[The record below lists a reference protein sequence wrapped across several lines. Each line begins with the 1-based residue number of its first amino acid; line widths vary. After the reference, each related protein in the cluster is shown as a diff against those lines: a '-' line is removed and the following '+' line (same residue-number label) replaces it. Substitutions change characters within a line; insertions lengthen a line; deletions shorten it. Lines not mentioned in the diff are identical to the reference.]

1 MTHDRRIE
9 LVRAASLTRYF
20 EVAEELCLATVP
32 LLREAGLTRTMLIN
46 PEQMVPARAVI
57 RLLER
62 SAEASGCA
70 TFGLQM
76 AERRELA
83 DLGILSLLIAHQTTL
98 RDALAV
104 LGKYRNRI
112 NSNLV
117 LHVEEHEDVAV
128 LREEFSINPP
138 VLSRQTNDLA
148 LGVLERVCA
157 SVVEDDWRPLHMS
170 FSYPRPA
177 TRDREIYRRMFA
189 CPLEF
194 GAEFDGIVLK
204 RSDLDLRNPRA
215 NASMA
220 LHARNLVDAMMDS
233 DELSIDQEV
242 EQAIMLGLPAGRT
255 SIESTAHA
263 LGINLRTLQRRLK
276 FANTSYSDLLERVRA
291 QQVSRHLANRRL
303 RLTDVADILGYASLS
318 TFTRW
323 YSHHFKETPSA
334 ARKRLQS
341 GACD

>member
-1 MTHDRRIE
+1 
-9 LVRAASLTRYF
+9 
-20 EVAEELCLATVP
+20 
-32 LLREAGLTRTMLIN
+32 
-46 PEQMVPARAVI
+46 
-57 RLLER
+57 
-62 SAEASGCA
+62 
-70 TFGLQM
+70 M

-83 DLGILSLLIAHQTTL
+83 DLGIVSLLIAHQTTL

-104 LGKYRNRI
+104 LGQYRNRI

-128 LREEFSINPP
+128 LREEFSLNPP

-157 SVVEDDWRPLHMS
+157 SVVEADWRPLQMS
-170 FSYPRPA
+170 FSYPRPEA
-177 TRDREIYRRMFA
+177 RDREIYRRMFA

-215 NASMA
+215 NTSMA
-220 LHARNLVDAMMDS
+220 LHARSLVNAMMDS
-233 DELSIDQEV
+233 DELSIVQEV
-242 EQAIMLGLPAGRT
+242 EQSIMLGLPAGRA
-255 SIESTAHA
+255 SIEWTAHA

-276 FANTSYSDLLERVRA
+276 FANTSYSDLLERVRT
-291 QQVSRHLANRRL
+291 QQVPRHLANPRL
-303 RLTDVADILGYASLS
+303 RLTDVADILGYASLGA
-318 TFTRW
+318 FTRW
-323 YSHHFKETPSA
+323 YSDHFKETPSA
-334 ARKRLQS
+334 ARKRLRS

>member
-1 MTHDRRIE
+1 ME

-20 EVAEELCLATVP
+20 EVAEGLCLATVP
-32 LLREAGLTRTMLIN
+32 LLREAGLTRAMLIN
-46 PEQMVPARAVI
+46 PEQMLPARAVI

-62 SAEASGCA
+62 SAEASGCP
-70 TFGLQM
+70 TFGLHM

-83 DLGILSLLIAHQTTL
+83 DLGIVSLLIAHQTTL

-104 LGKYRNRI
+104 LGQYRNRI

-138 VLSRQTNDLA
+138 VLSRQTIDLA
-148 LGVLERVCA
+148 LGVLEKVCA
-157 SVVEDDWRPLHMS
+157 SVVEVDWRPLHIS
-170 FSYPRPA
+170 LSYPRPEA
-177 TRDREIYRRMFA
+177 RDREIYRRMFP

-194 GAEFDGIVLK
+194 GAEFDGIVLR

-220 LHARNLVDAMMDS
+220 LHARSLVEAMMVS
-233 DELSIDQEV
+233 DELSVVQEV
-242 EQAIMLGLPAGRT
+242 EQSIMLGLPAGRA
-255 SIESTAHA
+255 SIESTAHT

-276 FANTSYSDLLERVRA
+276 SANTSYSDLLERVRA

-303 RLTDVADILGYASLS
+303 RLTDVADMLGYASLGA
-318 TFTRW
+318 FTRW
-323 YSHHFKETPSA
+323 YSDHFKETPSA
-334 ARKRLQS
+334 ARKRLQGGAS
-341 GACD
+341 G